1 MIKNLAWVTT
11 RAAHGRDEDEPAL
24 VDALESAGCKVDIV
38 DWDNRD
44 INWSHFDRVVLRSA
58 WDYPERLTEFLTW
71 LDHVA
76 AVSNVVNSPAIV
88 RWNLDKNYLS
98 ELAEA
103 NISITPTVFVQPN
116 SAATFPDGEFV
127 VKPAVGAGSRDAAS
141 YSGDQHE
148 IANIHITRLHAIGQ
162 TVLIQPLLKSVA
174 QDGEWPLVFFDGK
187 FSHAANK
194 RVTLPRAGIVD
205 DLFAAETNTAHIA
218 TVPQIEIAQAAIDLV
233 STKFGHPTY
242 GRVDLVRD
250 DQDNFCVLELEL
262 IEPSLFLCYADAKCT
277 QSFVEALIK

>member
-127 VKPAVGAGSRDAAS
+127 VKPAVGAGTRDAAS

-205 DLFAAETNTAHIA
+205 DLFGAETNTAHIA

>member
-24 VDALESAGCKVDIV
+24 VDALESAGCKVDVV
-38 DWDNRD
+38 DWDNRN
-44 INWSHFDRVVLRSA
+44 INWSQFERVVLRSA

-76 AVSNVVNSPAIV
+76 TVSDVVNSPAIV

-116 SAATFPDGEFV
+116 SVATFPDGEFV

-148 IANIHITRLHAIGQ
+148 IANIHIARLHAIGQ

-194 RVTLPRAGIVD
+194 RVTLPRAGTVD
-205 DLFAAETNTAHIA
+205 DLFAPETNTAYIA
-218 TVPQIEIAQAAIDLV
+218 TVPQIKVAQSVIDLV
-233 STKFGHPTY
+233 SNKFGPPTY

-262 IEPSLFLCYADAKCT
+262 IEPSLFVHCADAKAVDR
-277 QSFVEALIK
+277 FVEVVTR

>member
-205 DLFAAETNTAHIA
+205 DLFGAETNTAHIA

>member
-127 VKPAVGAGSRDAAS
+127 VKPHSGS
-141 YSGDQHE
+141 
-148 IANIHITRLHAIGQ
+148 
-162 TVLIQPLLKSVA
+162 
-174 QDGEWPLVFFDGK
+174 DG
-187 FSHAANK
+187 
-194 RVTLPRAGIVD
+194 
-205 DLFAAETNTAHIA
+205 
-218 TVPQIEIAQAAIDLV
+218 
-233 STKFGHPTY
+233 
-242 GRVDLVRD
+242 
-250 DQDNFCVLELEL
+250 
-262 IEPSLFLCYADAKCT
+262 
-277 QSFVEALIK
+277 

>member
-11 RAAHGRDEDEPAL
+11 RAAHGRDEDEPEL

-194 RVTLPRAGIVD
+194 RVTLPRPGIVD

>member
-1 MIKNLAWVTT
+1 VIKNLAWVTT

>member
-262 IEPSLFLCYADAKCT
+262 IEPSLFLCYAGAKCT
-277 QSFVEALIK
+277 HSFVEALIK

>member
-11 RAAHGRDEDEPAL
+11 QAAHGRDEDETAVVAAL
-24 VDALESAGCKVDIV
+24 SLAGCAVEIV
-38 DWDNRD
+38 NWDD
-44 INWSHFDRVVLRSA
+44 KTVNWSKFDRVVLRSA

-76 AVSNVVNSPAIV
+76 TVSDVVNSPAIV
-88 RWNLDKNYLS
+88 QWNLDKNYLS

-148 IANIHITRLHAIGQ
+148 IANIHIARLHAIGQ

-174 QDGEWPLVFFDGK
+174 QDGEWPLVFFNGK

-194 RVTLPRAGIVD
+194 RVTLPRAGTVD

-218 TVPQIEIAQAAIDLV
+218 TVPQIKVAQAAIDLV
-233 STKFGHPTY
+233 SNKFGPPTY

-250 DQDNFCVLELEL
+250 DQNNFCVLELEL

-277 QSFVEALIK
+277 QSFVEALIQ

>member
-11 RAAHGRDEDEPAL
+11 RAAHGRDEDEPEL